1 MPINEAMKWPENK
14 EQYDINYNLIFGSK
28 KEVKEKEKI
37 MTHEKFNEFL
47 DKEILEKIKSVLSSK
62 SADYS
67 SGNDKLFNFKL
78 SAEMEGITPMEALRG
93 MWLKHRTSI
102 RQGLDELQEDKV
114 RPWEWWHEKA
124 IDDINYCI
132 LMLAIL
138 YSGEL

>member
-1 MPINEAMKWPENK
+1 
-14 EQYDINYNLIFGSK
+14 
-28 KEVKEKEKI
+28 

-47 DKEILEKIKSVLSSK
+47 DKEILEKIKAVLSSK

-67 SGNDKLFNFKL
+67 SVNDKLFNFKL
-78 SAEMEGITPMEALRG
+78 SAKIESITPIEALRG

-102 RQGLDELQEDKV
+102 HQGLDELQENKV
-114 RPWEWWHEKA
+114 RPWKWWHEKA

-132 LMLAIL
+132 LMLAML